1 MSEAFT
7 IHSSPRG
14 PDESGELR
22 TEYVVAVDFLFV
34 GRLTLQ
40 LNGFRARENIREK
53 QIQALKFAKFIYF
66 MRFKE
71 NPLPDS

>member
-53 QIQALKFAKFIYF
+53 TNSSTQVCKIHLFHAIQGKSIA
-66 MRFKE
+66 
-71 NPLPDS
+71 